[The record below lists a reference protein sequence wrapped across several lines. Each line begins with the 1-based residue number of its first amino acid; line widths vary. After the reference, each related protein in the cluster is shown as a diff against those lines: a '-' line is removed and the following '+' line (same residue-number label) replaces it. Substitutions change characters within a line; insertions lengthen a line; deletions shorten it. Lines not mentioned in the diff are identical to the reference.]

1 MRQRAYQRNGKMKKN
16 FHFGT
21 KGKKAWLLA
30 LSLLCFCTTAVA
42 TTYTSAQ
49 SGPWNNPST
58 WLPNGVPGTVEGDEA
73 IISTGDIVTL
83 DVSPPNTL
91 ASVTVNGTLLY
102 DAVASR
108 TLRARDVTVNSGGTI
123 DLIVPAFFLTHELR
137 LEPLS
142 TDLADVA
149 TTFQNNGTVNFVRP
163 LAQCITRFLRST
175 KGLQWL
181 RGTGPTFN
189 LSAVVMLNTST
200 LAPTTDFA
208 PLAETDATQI
218 IGEPGG
224 SSITMQTL
232 LINNAVAQVRG
243 RTSFPTSYRED
254 NPTIVLVPLTI
265 SQDIILQRGILIL
278 NRSNGSSLSHTVGNI
293 QIGSAN
299 SIAVVYNVG
308 PEIGARHNTGIALV
322 SAANATTTLT
332 VTGNV
337 TAPSLTHTDEG
348 VVIALV
354 SPASGTGLNDAST
367 SGATMTVNGNFNLS
381 GARLG
386 LVGNGTRVFFLA
398 GDIGPGQGGAAN
410 GTMEFNFR
418 GNFSLKSGSR
428 YNGRRGGTGS
438 VPTIRFDGT
447 SPQTFS
453 APPDVWFGDETNAIT
468 NWEIAAGSQVTMTGT
483 SGIAIH
489 GGFGLTVNGTL
500 IAQNGAELISTFTG
514 GGSGQTLLTMGTN
527 GIIRVADPEGLGN
540 GDLVDPSPEPL
551 FIARQSSGSP
561 PPAVW
566 DLTSIN
572 TAGTID
578 YNGTAL
584 QTITARNGSALYPR
598 YHRLTIS
605 GGNKTLE
612 STNGSVVVNN
622 QLTLQGGIVNR
633 VNASDVVQVL
643 NNATNAVT
651 HTSGHINA
659 RLERAVT
666 GVSQTYLFPIG
677 DNTTYRE
684 ISLRLTSS
692 GTSLQAELIDG
703 NANSLAG
710 VNSPLQKVSDLRYYS
725 FLNTGTN
732 NVTISQVQDMAI
744 NADDAVNQVTSNT
757 TLKIA
762 TRVGGNWQSQ
772 GPPAVNTSGLPTTF
786 TSNTFTESVAAS
798 STFFVSLATENP
810 FDDPLPVELVGF
822 KGEATVLGV
831 VLEWQTASERDNAG
845 FMLMRNGEVIADY
858 REHAALRGAG
868 TSAVG
873 RRYRFIDERVREGER
888 YVYALRSVD
897 FDGTVHDYAVRVEV
911 EGKRVSREYELMQ
924 NYPNPFNPVTT
935 IRYVLPEESEVRVRV
950 YDMLGRLVKELVG
963 GVRQGAGVYEVR
975 FEGSGLGSGVY
986 VYRLEAVGS
995 RGRYVAS
1002 KKMVLMK

>member
-1 MRQRAYQRNGKMKKN
+1 MKKN

-21 KGKKAWLLA
+21 TGKKAWLLA

-42 TTYTSAQ
+42 QTIYTSAQ
-49 SGPWNNPST
+49 SGPWSNPAT
-58 WLPNGVPGTVEGDEA
+58 WGTTNTIPGTVEGDVA
-73 IISTGDIVTL
+73 IINTGHTVTL
-83 DVSPPNTL
+83 NVSPQNRL
-91 ASVTVNGTLLY
+91 ASVTVNNGGTLRY
-102 DAVASR
+102 GPAASF
-108 TLRARDVTVNSGGTI
+108 TLKARNVTVNSGGTI
-123 DLIVPAFFLTHELR
+123 DLAPALFRTHQLQ

-142 TDLADVA
+142 TDPANVA
-149 TTFQNNGTVNFVRP
+149 TTFQNNGTVNFVNNI
-163 LAQCITRFLRST
+163 LNTCVTIFTRST
-175 KGLQWL
+175 KGQQSLI
-181 RGTGPTFN
+181 GTGTFN
-189 LSAVVMLNTST
+189 LGTVVMENIST
-200 LAPTTDFA
+200 VLPPDDFA
-208 PLAETDATQI
+208 SLPETDATQT
-218 IGEPGG
+218 IGQQGG
-224 SSITMQTL
+224 SAITMQNL
-232 LINNAVAQVRG
+232 LIDNAVARVRG
-243 RTSFPTSYRED
+243 TTFTFPTRYRED

-265 SQDIILQRGILIL
+265 SQNIILERGILIL
-278 NRSNGSSLSHTVGNI
+278 NGADNTSLTHAVGNI
-293 QIGSAN
+293 QIGSGN
-299 SIAVVYNVG
+299 SIAEVHTDGNG
-308 PEIGARHNTGIALV
+308 EIGARHNTGIALV

-332 VTGNV
+332 VTGDV
-337 TAPSLTHTDEG
+337 SAPSLSHTNEG

-354 SPASGTGLNDAST
+354 APASGTGTNDAST
-367 SGATMTVNGNFNLS
+367 SGATLTVNGNFNFS

-398 GDIGPGQGGAAN
+398 GNIGPGKGGFAN
-410 GTMEFNFR
+410 GTMQFNFR
-418 GNFSLKSGSR
+418 GNFSLKDGSR
-428 YNGRRGGTGS
+428 YNGRRGGGGS
-438 VPTIRFDGT
+438 VPKIRFDGT
-447 SPQTFS
+447 SPQTFD
-453 APPDVWFGDETNAIT
+453 APPSVWYGSETNAIT
-468 NWEIAAGSQVTMTGT
+468 NWEIAAGSQVTMTSN

-489 GGFGLTVNGTL
+489 GGFGLTVDGTL
-500 IAQNGAELISTFTG
+500 IAEDGAELISTFTG

-540 GDLVDPSPEPL
+540 GNQIDPTSNFPL
-551 FIARQSSGSP
+551 FIRRTSPGSP
-561 PPAVW
+561 TPPTW

-572 TAGTID
+572 TKGTID

-584 QTITARNGSALYPR
+584 QTITARNGSALYAQ

-725 FLNTGTN
+725 FLNTGSN
-732 NVTISQVQDMAI
+732 DVTILQVQDMAI
-744 NADDAVNQVTSNT
+744 NADDAVNQANPNN

-762 TRVGGNWQSQ
+762 TRVSGNWQSQ
-772 GPPAVNTSGLPTTF
+772 GPLAVNTSSLPTTF
-786 TSNTFTESVAAS
+786 TSNTFTESVAANS
-798 STFFVSLATENP
+798 IFFVSLGTTNP
-810 FDDPLPVELVGF
+810 TDDPLPVELVGF

-845 FMLMRNGEVIADY
+845 FMLVRNGEVIADY

-868 TSAVG
+868 TSAMG

-950 YDMLGRLVKELVG
+950 YDMLGRLVKEVVG

-986 VYRLEAVGS
+986 VYRLEAVS
-995 RGRYVAS
+995 ARGRYVAS